1 VDVYLEMCMC
11 GQAVSGYPFYSCTSC
26 REEGG
31 FDEVLVSAVQKLGAS
46 NIKLSHDRSRQT
58 LLVLQWVEAHI
69 ISRQHKKVVRLSAL
83 CTGRL

>member
-1 VDVYLEMCMC
+1 VNVYLEVCVY

-26 REEGG
+26 RKESG
-31 FDEVLVSAVQKLGAS
+31 FDEVLVSAVQKLGYS
-46 NIKLSHDRSRQT
+46 NIKLSHDRPRQA

-69 ISRQHKKVVRLSAL
+69 ISRQRKKVVRLSAL